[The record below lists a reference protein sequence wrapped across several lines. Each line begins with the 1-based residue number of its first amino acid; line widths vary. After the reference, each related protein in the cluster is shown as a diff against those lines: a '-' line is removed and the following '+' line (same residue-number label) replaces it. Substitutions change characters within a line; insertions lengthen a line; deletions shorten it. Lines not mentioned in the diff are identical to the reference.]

1 MAYNFNGTS
10 QRLNT
15 ASTPVNAPAFSMAC
29 WFKPS
34 TLSGG
39 RVPLSI
45 CNTSGNSTTSRY
57 NLSIRGNTLFA
68 IQVSNAA
75 AALTSTDTISPNVNA
90 WNHGCG
96 VFTSTASRTVYLNG
110 ANAVTQSSTNAP
122 NTADINAVYIGT
134 QLTSNSFV
142 NYFEGDIAEVGIWN
156 VALTAAEVASLAKG
170 MTCDKIRPQNLVFYA
185 PLVRNLQD
193 AKGGLTI
200 TNNGGAIAATHPRVY
215 A

>member
-1 MAYNFNGTS
+1 
-10 QRLNT
+10 
-15 ASTPVNAPAFSMAC
+15 
-29 WFKPS
+29 
-34 TLSGG
+34 
-39 RVPLSI
+39 
-45 CNTSGNSTTSRY
+45 
-57 NLSIRGNTLFA
+57 LSIRGNTLFA